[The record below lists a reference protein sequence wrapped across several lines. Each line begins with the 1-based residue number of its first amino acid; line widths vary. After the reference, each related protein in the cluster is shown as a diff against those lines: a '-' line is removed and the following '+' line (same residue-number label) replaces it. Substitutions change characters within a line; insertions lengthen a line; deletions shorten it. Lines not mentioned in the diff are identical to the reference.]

1 MPLRTSPTHGTTLIR
16 ALLSASPSPPS
27 TYACRPQCG
36 RCELVVG
43 RRSTTILRSRGFF
56 GVHAQRDV
64 AACQQVVQ
72 GLQSVTRDLL
82 LVVEGQVTLTYTPQ
96 GATAVIVVG
105 QGDHPGVLVHE
116 EVTLGVDVALTLL
129 DVALYFPGAVQL
141 EAGVFRV
148 DVTGFQHVGVLQARL
163 GQLTGVVGQE
173 DFLLADQF
181 PIVTVRSTVVHGEVV
196 GGAHTVGGGTRT
208 VIGDLRSTA
217 YTTLTGVVYPGHA
230 RFLQL
235 VEGIV
240 YQQHV
245 TRQSGRGV
253 HPLFEEQQGVGH
265 ARRIDVGHQVRITD
279 FLFHLDQSVGTV
291 GLRHGLHVP
300 AMHVQT
306 IAGHVVPDHLGP
318 ALRNREDEGG
328 TRLDVLHAVAT
339 VYQSGLA
346 SGALDLVIDRLREGH
361 CPAALVH
368 RHAEGFRIAF
378 EQSDLAGGQVV
389 AILLVV
395 LGSNHELRLIVLER
409 VFQEVVGQA
418 LAGIGRQTAG
428 PLGDGTRGVTGL
440 LRADR
445 RQGGAQLIDLG
456 LGQAL
461 RRNGTGQ
468 QAQRQTAG
476 TYKDFLHLHTVILQN
491 LIRSLRRS

>member
-16 ALLSASPSPPS
+16 ALLSACPSPPS
-27 TYACRPQCG
+27 TYACRPQRC
-36 RCELVVG
+36 RCELIVG
-43 RRSTTILRSRGFF
+43 RRSTTVLRSRGFF
-56 GVHAQRDV
+56 GVHAQSDV

-72 GLQSVTRDLL
+72 GLQGVARDLL
-82 LVVEGQVTLTYTPQ
+82 LVVEGQVTFAHTPQ
-96 GATAVIVVG
+96 GATTVVVIS
-105 QGDHPGVLVHE
+105 QADHPGVLVHE
-116 EVTLGVDVALTLL
+116 EVTLSVDVALTLL
-129 DVALYFPGAVQL
+129 DITLHFPHAMQL

-181 PIVTVRSTVVHGEVV
+181 PVVTVRSTVVHGEVV
-196 GGAHTVGGGTRT
+196 GGTHTVGGGTRT

-245 TRQSGRGV
+245 TRQTGRGV

-265 ARRIDVGHQVRITD
+265 AGRIDVGHQVRITD
-279 FLFHLDQSVGTV
+279 FLFHLDQGVGTV

-328 TRLDVLHAVAT
+328 TRLDVLHAVT
-339 VYQSGLA
+339 TIDQSGLA
-346 SGALDLVIDRLREGH
+346 SGALDLIID
-361 CPAALVH
+361 
-368 RHAEGFRIAF
+368 
-378 EQSDLAGGQVV
+378 
-389 AILLVV
+389 
-395 LGSNHELRLIVLER
+395 
-409 VFQEVVGQA
+409 
-418 LAGIGRQTAG
+418 
-428 PLGDGTRGVTGL
+428 
-440 LRADR
+440 
-445 RQGGAQLIDLG
+445 
-456 LGQAL
+456 
-461 RRNGTGQ
+461 
-468 QAQRQTAG
+468 
-476 TYKDFLHLHTVILQN
+476 
-491 LIRSLRRS
+491 